1 MNFVAILRGI
11 NVSGQ
16 KKILM
21 ADLRNILKKEGFS
34 YIETYIQSGNIIFY
48 SSEQNTLILEKKI
61 QNSIFKAYQFEVPVI
76 VLTKAELLNTDR
88 NNPFLQNNPSIDI
101 KLLHVTFLKEE
112 PIEKNLTKLN
122 SFNFSPD
129 EFVIS
134 SKTIYVYC
142 PGGYGKTKLSNTFF
156 GKKLKVSTTTRNWK
170 TVTYLAESVST
181 NNL

>member
-101 KLLHVTFLKEE
+101 NYFPNT
-112 PIEKNLTKLN
+112 
-122 SFNFSPD
+122 
-129 EFVIS
+129 
-134 SKTIYVYC
+134 
-142 PGGYGKTKLSNTFF
+142 LS
-156 GKKLKVSTTTRNWK
+156 VC
-170 TVTYLAESVST
+170 
-181 NNL
+181 